1 MNLATWSLRNPSA
14 ATLIFILLT
23 VAGLWGFHKLNVQD
37 FPDLDLPM
45 VTVSLSQPGAAP
57 AQLETEVARKAED
70 AIANLQ
76 LLRHT
81 YTTVSQGNVNMM
93 VEFDFAK
100 DLTEAVSE
108 VKAALDGI
116 RSDLPPELL
125 EPQVAKFEMGADNP
139 TVTYAVSSPQ
149 LSEEELSWYVDNT
162 LAKKLK
168 SVRGVGQFN
177 RLGGVTREIQVQ
189 VDPIKL
195 NALGVTATDISL
207 TLKQIQQ
214 ENSGGRSQ
222 LGGSEQGVRTI
233 ATLKT
238 VDELEQLPISLGTG
252 SQPQAQQEN
261 PSRTIRLG
269 QVAKVLDTHAER
281 MQSALLDGKRAIGF
295 QVIRAKGFDET
306 TLAADVEAAIDEL
319 VAQHPE
325 VSFQLIRSSVPKIL
339 DQYHGSMNMLYEG
352 ALLAILVIFFFLRDW
367 RATLIGAIALPLSII
382 PTFAI
387 MSWADFSINTITLLA
402 MAVVVGVLVDD
413 AIVEVENIARHQH
426 MGKSVRQATID
437 AVNEIALA
445 VVATTATLVVVFLP
459 TALMSGIP
467 GLVFKQFGWTLVIAV
482 MISLLVAR
490 IVTPMTAIYL
500 LKTPTEKQKRE
511 HNSSGKLTQ
520 LYLQMAGWCLQH
532 RKTTLAAGTV
542 FFIVSIGLAGLL
554 PAGFIP
560 AADEG
565 MTYVRIETPPGN
577 SLQSTELKTEEAR
590 LAIRDIPGVAQIFTT
605 VGAIAQ
611 QGEILEVRK
620 ATLMVIFTERSTR
633 PSQNEIENEIRT
645 RLHNI
650 AGIKYSAGAGG
661 PGEKLQILL
670 TGEDSLALA
679 SSARAIER
687 EIRSLGYLSGVT
699 STASLEQ
706 QEIQVLPNII
716 QASERGVSTHT
727 IGETLRIAL
736 AGDYDQ
742 TLAKLNLEQRQ
753 LDIRVMLPPELRKD
767 ANTLGN
773 LRIHSNQ
780 GLVPLN
786 SLASI
791 RLSSA
796 PSQISRL
803 DRQQQITISADL
815 GGHALGDALEDVK
828 ALPSMK
834 TLPSS
839 VRLIEGGDAEI
850 MVDLFMG
857 FVIALLTGI
866 FCVYSVLVLLFK
878 DWLQPITILSAVPLS
893 VGGAFIALLL
903 AGSELSLPAMIGL
916 VMLLGIVT
924 KNSILLVD
932 FAIMALQEPHVSK
945 HSAILDAC
953 SKRVRPVLMTSVA
966 MIAGMLPLAF
976 GFGGDASFRQPMAIA
991 VIGGLITSTALSLL
1005 VVPVVFSYMTGF
1017 ELRLK
1022 KWFGARHK
1030 LTEEVA

>member
-14 ATLIFILLT
+14 AILIFILLT

-45 VTVSLSQPGAAP
+45 VNVALSQPGAAP

-81 YTTVSQGNVNMM
+81 YTTVSHGNVNMM

-125 EPQVAKFEMGADNP
+125 EPQVAKFEMSSDNP
-139 TVTYAVSSPQ
+139 TVTYAVSSPG
-149 LSEEELSWYVDNT
+149 LSEEELSWFVDNT

-238 VDELEQLPISLGTG
+238 VAELEQLPISLGANA
-252 SQPQAQQEN
+252 QAQAEQEST
-261 PSRTIRLG
+261 SRTIRLG
-269 QVAKVLDTHAER
+269 QVARVLDTHAER
-281 MQSALLDGKRAIGF
+281 MQSALLDGKPAIGF
-295 QVIRAKGFDET
+295 QVVRAKGFDET
-306 TLAADVEAAIDEL
+306 RLAADIDLMINEL
-319 VAQHPE
+319 VAQHSD

-426 MGKSVRQATID
+426 MGKSVRQATVD

-482 MISLLVAR
+482 LISLLVAR

-500 LKTPTEKQKRE
+500 LKTPTDKQKKE
-511 HNSSGKLTQ
+511 HDTSGRLNQ

-542 FFIVSIGLAGLL
+542 FFFVSIGLAGLL

-565 MTYVRIETPPGN
+565 MTFVRLETPPGN
-577 SLQSTELKTEEAR
+577 SLHSTELKTEEAR
-590 LAIRDIPGVAQIFTT
+590 NAIRDIPGIAQIFTT

-620 ATLMVIFTERSTR
+620 ATLMVMFTERGTR
-633 PSQNEIENEIRT
+633 PSQNEIETEIRA
-645 RLHNI
+645 RLQNI

-679 SSARAIER
+679 TSARAIER
-687 EIRSLGYLSGVT
+687 EIRGLGYLSGVT

-742 TLAKLNLEQRQ
+742 TLAKLNLDQRQ

-786 SLASI
+786 SLATI
-791 RLSSA
+791 TLSSA

-834 TLPSS
+834 ALPGS
-839 VRLIEGGDAEI
+839 VHLIEGGDAEI

-866 FCVYSVLVLLFK
+866 FCVYAVLVLLFK

-932 FAIMALQEPHVSK
+932 FAIMALQEPHTSK

-953 SKRVRPVLMTSVA
+953 SKRARPVLMTSVA

-1022 KWFGARHK
+1022 KWFGARHRFSAD
-1030 LTEEVA
+1030 VV

>member
-14 ATLIFILLT
+14 AILVFILLT

-81 YTTVSQGNVNMM
+81 HTTVSHGNVNMM

-125 EPQVAKFEMGADNP
+125 EPQVAKFEMGSDNP
-139 TVTYAVSSPQ
+139 TVTYAVSSPN
-149 LSEEELSWYVDNT
+149 LSEEELSWFVDNT

-168 SVRGVGQFN
+168 SVRGVGQLN

-238 VDELEQLPISLGTG
+238 VAELEQLPISLGANA
-252 SQPQAQQEN
+252 QAQAQQESA
-261 PSRTIRLG
+261 SRTIRLG
-269 QVAKVLDTHAER
+269 QVARVLDTHAER
-281 MQSALLDGKRAIGF
+281 MQSALLDGEPAIGF

-306 TLAADVEAAIDEL
+306 KLAADIELMINEL
-319 VAQHPE
+319 VAQHPD

-352 ALLAILVIFFFLRDW
+352 AILAILVIFFFLRDW

-426 MGKSVRQATID
+426 MGKSVRQATVD

-482 MISLLVAR
+482 LISLLVAR

-500 LKTPTEKQKRE
+500 LKTPTDKQKPE
-511 HNSSGKLTQ
+511 HESSGKLNQ
-520 LYLQMAGWCLQH
+520 WYLRMAGWCLQH

-542 FFIVSIGLAGLL
+542 FFIVSIGLASLL

-565 MTYVRIETPPGN
+565 MTFVRLETPPGN
-577 SLQSTELKTEEAR
+577 SLQNTELKTEEAR
-590 LAIRDIPGVAQIFTT
+590 NAIRDIPGIAQIFTT
-605 VGAIAQ
+605 IGAIAE
-611 QGEILEVRK
+611 QGEIREVRK
-620 ATLMVIFTERSTR
+620 ATLMVIFTERSKR
-633 PSQNEIENEIRT
+633 PSQNEIETEIRA
-645 RLHNI
+645 RLQKI

-670 TGEDSLALA
+670 TGDDPLALA

-786 SLASI
+786 SLATI
-791 RLSSA
+791 TLSSA

-834 TLPSS
+834 ALPSS

-1022 KWFGARHK
+1022 KWFGKPHRFD
-1030 LTEEVA
+1030 EELA

>member
-14 ATLIFILLT
+14 AILIFILLT

-45 VTVSLSQPGAAP
+45 VNVSLSQPGAAP

-70 AIANLQ
+70 ALANLQ

-81 YTTVSQGNVNMM
+81 YTTISHGNVNMT

-125 EPQVAKFEMGADNP
+125 EPQVAKLEMGSDNP
-139 TVTYAVSSPQ
+139 TVTYAVSSSN

-195 NALGVTATDISL
+195 NALGVTATDISQ

-238 VDELEQLPISLGTG
+238 VAELEQLPISLGTNAL
-252 SQPQAQQEN
+252 AQQEST
-261 PSRTIRLG
+261 SRTVRLG
-269 QVAKVLDTHAER
+269 QVAKVLDTHAEP
-281 MQSALLDGKRAIGF
+281 MQSALLDGTPAIGF

-306 TLAADVEAAIDEL
+306 QLAADIEL
-319 VAQHPE
+319 IINEMVAQHPE

-352 ALLAILVIFFFLRDW
+352 AILAILVIFFFLRDW

-387 MSWADFSINTITLLA
+387 MYWADFSINTITLLA

-426 MGKSVRQATID
+426 MGKSVKQATVD

-459 TALMSGIP
+459 TAMMSGIP

-482 MISLLVAR
+482 LISLLVAR
-490 IVTPMTAIYL
+490 IVTPMTAIFL
-500 LKTPTEKQKRE
+500 LKTPTDKQKKE
-511 HNSSGKLTQ
+511 HDTSGRLNQ
-520 LYLQMAGWCLQH
+520 LYLHMASWCLQH

-565 MTYVRIETPPGN
+565 MTFIRLETPPGN
-577 SLQSTELKTEEAR
+577 SLHSTELKTEEAR
-590 LAIRDIPGVAQIFTT
+590 NAIRDIPGIAQIFTT

-620 ATLMVIFTERSTR
+620 ATLMVMFTKRGTR
-633 PSQNEIENEIRT
+633 PSQTAIETEIRT

-679 SSARAIER
+679 TSARAIER

-742 TLAKLNLEQRQ
+742 TLAKLNLDQRQ

-786 SLASI
+786 SLATI

-834 TLPSS
+834 ALPGS
-839 VRLIEGGDAEI
+839 VHLIEGGDAEI

-866 FCVYSVLVLLFK
+866 FCVYAVLVLLFK

-903 AGSELSLPAMIGL
+903 ADSELSLPAMIGL

-932 FAIMALQEPHVSK
+932 FAIMALQEPHTSK

-953 SKRVRPVLMTSVA
+953 SKRARPVLMTSVA

-1005 VVPVVFSYMTGF
+1005 VVPVVFSYMTGL
-1017 ELRLK
+1017 ERRLK
-1022 KWFGARHK
+1022 NWAGIA
-1030 LTEEVA
+1030 API

>member
-14 ATLIFILLT
+14 AILIFILLT
-23 VAGLWGFHKLNVQD
+23 VAGFWGFHKLNVQD

-45 VTVSLSQPGAAP
+45 VNVSLSQPGAAP
-57 AQLETEVARKAED
+57 GQLETEVARKAED
-70 AIANLQ
+70 ALANLQ

-81 YTTVSQGNVNMM
+81 STTISRGNVAIA

-100 DLTEAVSE
+100 DITEAVAE

-116 RSDLPPELL
+116 RSDLPADLL
-125 EPQVAKFEMGADNP
+125 APQVTKLEMGSDNP
-139 TVTYAVSSPQ
+139 TVTYAVSSEA
-149 LSEEELSWYVDNT
+149 LTEEALSWFVDNT
-162 LAKKLK
+162 LGKKLK
-168 SVRGVGQFN
+168 SVRGVGQFS

-195 NALGVTATDISL
+195 NALGVTASDISQ
-207 TLKQIQQ
+207 TLKQVQQ

-222 LGGSEQGVRTI
+222 LGGTEQGVRTI

-238 VDELEQLPISLGTG
+238 VGELEQLPIYVAAN
-252 SQPQAQQEN
+252 SQVQ
-261 PSRTIRLG
+261 TLRLG
-269 QVAKVLDTHAER
+269 QVASVIDTHAER
-281 MQSALLDGKRAIGF
+281 MQVALLDGKPAIGF
-295 QVIRAKGFDET
+295 QVVRAKGFDET
-306 TLAADVEAAIDEL
+306 RLAADIDVLMQEL
-319 VAQHPE
+319 VAQHPD
-325 VSFQLIRSSVPKIL
+325 VSFRLIRSSVPKIL

-352 ALLAILVIFFFLRDW
+352 AILAILVIFFFLRDW

-413 AIVEVENIARHQH
+413 AIVEVENIARHQR
-426 MGKSVRQATID
+426 MGKSVKQATID

-467 GLVFKQFGWTLVIAV
+467 GLVFKEFGWTLVIAV
-482 MISLLVAR
+482 LISLLVAR
-490 IVTPMTAIYL
+490 IITPMTAIFL
-500 LKTPTEKQKRE
+500 LKPLTDKQLNE
-511 HNSSGKLTQ
+511 SEADGKLMQ
-520 LYLQMAGWCLQH
+520 LYLKAAGWCLQH

-542 FFIVSIGLAGLL
+542 FFVMSIGLAGLL

-565 MTYVRIETPPGN
+565 MTYLRLETPPGN
-577 SLQSTELKTEEAR
+577 SLHSTELKTEEAR
-590 LAIRDIPGVAQIFTT
+590 NAIHNIPGIAQIFTT

-620 ATLMVIFTERSTR
+620 ATLMVMFTESGTR
-633 PSQNEIENEIRT
+633 PSQIEIETQIRAQLQT
-645 RLHNI
+645 I
-650 AGIKYSAGAGG
+650 AGIKYSAGSGG

-679 SSARAIER
+679 TSAREIER
-687 EIRSLGYLSGVT
+687 DIRSLGYLSGVT

-706 QEIQVLPNII
+706 QEIQVLPNIT

-742 TLAKLNLEQRQ
+742 TLAKLNLDQRQ
-753 LDIRVMLPPELRKD
+753 LGIRVMLPPELRKD
-767 ANTLGN
+767 ADTLGN

-786 SLASI
+786 SLATI
-791 RLSSA
+791 TLSSA

-834 TLPSS
+834 ALPSS
-839 VRLIEGGDAEI
+839 VHLIEGGDAEI
-850 MVDLFMG
+850 MVDLFLG

-866 FCVYSVLVLLFK
+866 FCVYAVLVLLFK
-878 DWLQPITILSAVPLS
+878 NWLQPITILSAVPLS

-903 AGSELSLPAMIGL
+903 AGSELSLPSMIGL

-932 FAIMALQEPHVSK
+932 FAIMALQETHSSK
-945 HSAILDAC
+945 HTAILDAC
-953 SKRVRPVLMTSVA
+953 SKRARPVLMTSVA

-1005 VVPVVFSYMTGF
+1005 VVPVVFSYMTGL
-1017 ELRLK
+1017 EQRLK
-1022 KWFGARHK
+1022 KQFNIGSDYS
-1030 LTEEVA
+1030 VSVV

>member
-14 ATLIFILLT
+14 AILIFILLT

-37 FPDLDLPM
+37 FPDMDLPM
-45 VTVSLSQPGAAP
+45 VNVSLSQPGAAP

-70 AIANLQ
+70 ALANLQ

-81 YTTVSQGNVNMM
+81 YTTISHGNVNMM

-100 DLTEAVSE
+100 DITEAVTE
-108 VKAALDGI
+108 VKTALDGI
-116 RSDLPPELL
+116 RSELPPELL
-125 EPQVAKFEMGADNP
+125 EPHVAKFEMGADNP
-139 TVTYAVSSPQ
+139 TVTYAVSSPR
-149 LSEEELSWYVDNT
+149 LSEEELSWFVDNT

-168 SVRGVGQFN
+168 SVHGVRQLD

-238 VDELEQLPISLGTG
+238 VAELEQLPISLGANA
-252 SQPQAQQEN
+252 QAQQQAQQETA
-261 PSRTIRLG
+261 SRTIRLG
-269 QVAKVLDTHAER
+269 QVASVLDTHAER
-281 MQSALLDGKRAIGF
+281 MQSALLDGTPAIGF
-295 QVIRAKGFDET
+295 QVYRAKGFDET
-306 TLAADVEAAIDEL
+306 QLAANIEL
-319 VAQHPE
+319 SINELIAQHPE

-352 ALLAILVIFFFLRDW
+352 AILAILVIFFFLRDW

-426 MGKSVRQATID
+426 MGKSVKQATID

-459 TALMSGIP
+459 TAMMSGIP

-482 MISLLVAR
+482 LISLLVAR
-490 IVTPMTAIYL
+490 IVTPMTAIFL
-500 LKTPTEKQKRE
+500 LKTPTDTQKKE
-511 HNSSGKLTQ
+511 HETSGKLNQ
-520 LYLQMAGWCLQH
+520 LYLKMAGWCLQH

-542 FFIVSIGLAGLL
+542 FFIVSIGLASLL

-565 MTYVRIETPPGN
+565 MTFVRLETPPGN
-577 SLQSTELKTEEAR
+577 SLQSTERKTEQAR
-590 LAIRDIPGVAQIFTT
+590 KAVQDIPGIAQIFTT
-605 VGAIAQ
+605 IGAIAE
-611 QGEILEVRK
+611 QGEILETRK
-620 ATLMVIFTERSTR
+620 ATLMVMFTERSER
-633 PSQNEIENEIRT
+633 PSQTEIETEIRT
-645 RLHNI
+645 RLQNI

-679 SSARAIER
+679 TSARAIER
-687 EIRSLGYLSGVT
+687 EIRGLGYLSGVT

-716 QASERGVSTHT
+716 QASERGVSTQT

-742 TLAKLNLEQRQ
+742 TLAKLNLDQRQ

-786 SLASI
+786 SLATI
-791 RLSSA
+791 TLSSA

-834 TLPSS
+834 ALPSS

-866 FCVYSVLVLLFK
+866 FCVYAVLVLLFK

-932 FAIMALQEPHVSK
+932 FAIMALQEPHTSK

-991 VIGGLITSTALSLL
+991 VIGGLVTSTALSLL

-1022 KWFGARHK
+1022 KWTGIA
-1030 LTEEVA
+1030 API

>member
-14 ATLIFILLT
+14 AILIFILLT
-23 VAGLWGFHKLNVQD
+23 ISGLWGFHKLNVQD

-45 VTVSLSQPGAAP
+45 VNVSLSQPGAAP

-70 AIANLQ
+70 ALANLQ

-81 YTTVSQGNVNMM
+81 YTTVSHGNVNMM

-125 EPQVAKFEMGADNP
+125 EPQVAKFEMGSDNP
-139 TVTYAVSSPQ
+139 TVTYAVSSSN

-177 RLGGVTREIQVQ
+177 RLGGVSREIQVQ

-195 NALGVTATDISL
+195 NALGVTATDISQ

-238 VDELEQLPISLGTG
+238 VAELEKLPISLGTNA
-252 SQPQAQQEN
+252 QAQQETT
-261 PSRTIRLG
+261 SRTVRLG

-281 MQSALLDGKRAIGF
+281 MQSALLDGKPAIGF

-306 TLAADVEAAIDEL
+306 QLAADIEL
-319 VAQHPE
+319 VINEMVAHNPD

-352 ALLAILVIFFFLRDW
+352 AILAILVIFFFLRDW

-426 MGKSVRQATID
+426 MGKSVKQATID

-459 TALMSGIP
+459 TAMMSGIP

-482 MISLLVAR
+482 LISLLVAR
-490 IVTPMTAIYL
+490 IVTPMTAIFL
-500 LKTPTEKQKRE
+500 LKAPTEKQKRE
-511 HNSSGKLTQ
+511 HETSGKLNQ
-520 LYLQMAGWCLQH
+520 FYLQMAAWCLQH

-565 MTYVRIETPPGN
+565 MTFVRLETPPGN
-577 SLQSTELKTEEAR
+577 SLRSTELKTEEAR
-590 LAIRDIPGVAQIFTT
+590 TAIQDIPGIAQIFTT

-620 ATLMVIFTERSTR
+620 ATLMVMFTERGTR
-633 PSQNEIENEIRT
+633 PSQTEIETEIRA
-645 RLHNI
+645 RLQNI

-679 SSARAIER
+679 TSARAIER

-716 QASERGVSTHT
+716 QASERGVSTQT

-742 TLAKLNLEQRQ
+742 TLAKLNLDQRQ

-786 SLASI
+786 SLATI
-791 RLSSA
+791 TLSSA

-834 TLPSS
+834 ALPGS
-839 VRLIEGGDAEI
+839 VHLIEGGDAEI

-866 FCVYSVLVLLFK
+866 FCVYAVLVLLFK

-932 FAIMALQEPHVSK
+932 FAIMALQEPHISK

-953 SKRVRPVLMTSVA
+953 SKRARPVLMTSVA

-1005 VVPVVFSYMTGF
+1005 VVPVVFSYMTGL
-1017 ELRLK
+1017 ERRLK
-1022 KWFGARHK
+1022 NWAGTTRPI
-1030 LTEEVA
+1030 

>member
-14 ATLIFILLT
+14 AILIFILLT

-37 FPDLDLPM
+37 FPDMDLPM
-45 VTVSLSQPGAAP
+45 VNVSLSQPGAAP

-70 AIANLQ
+70 ALANLQ

-81 YTTVSQGNVNMM
+81 YTTISHGNVNMM

-100 DLTEAVSE
+100 DITEAVTE
-108 VKAALDGI
+108 VKTALDGI

-125 EPQVAKFEMGADNP
+125 EPHVAKFEMGADNP
-139 TVTYAVSSPQ
+139 TVTYAVSSPR
-149 LSEEELSWYVDNT
+149 LSEEELSWFVDNT

-168 SVRGVGQFN
+168 SVHGVRQLD

-238 VDELEQLPISLGTG
+238 VAELEQLPISLGAN
-252 SQPQAQQEN
+252 AQQETA
-261 PSRTIRLG
+261 SRTIRLG
-269 QVAKVLDTHAER
+269 QVASVLDTHAER
-281 MQSALLDGKRAIGF
+281 MQSALLDGTPAIGF
-295 QVIRAKGFDET
+295 QVYRAKGFDET
-306 TLAADVEAAIDEL
+306 RLAAEIDLAIKEL

-325 VSFQLIRSSVPKIL
+325 VSLQLIRSSVPKIL

-387 MSWADFSINTITLLA
+387 MYWADFSINTITLLA

-426 MGKSVRQATID
+426 MGKSVKQATVD

-482 MISLLVAR
+482 LISLLVAR
-490 IVTPMTAIYL
+490 IVTPMTAIFL
-500 LKTPTEKQKRE
+500 LKPLTDKQKQE
-511 HNSSGKLTQ
+511 HESSGKLNQ
-520 LYLQMAGWCLQH
+520 LYLKMAGWCLQH

-542 FFIVSIGLAGLL
+542 FFIVSIGLAGML

-565 MTYVRIETPPGN
+565 MTFVRLETPPGN
-577 SLQSTELKTEEAR
+577 SLTNTEIKTEEAR
-590 LAIRDIPGVAQIFTT
+590 KAIQNIPGIAQIFTT

-620 ATLMVIFTERSTR
+620 ATLMVMFTERGTR
-633 PSQNEIENEIRT
+633 PSQTEIETEIRT
-645 RLHNI
+645 RLQNI

-679 SSARAIER
+679 TSARAIER
-687 EIRSLGYLSGVT
+687 EIRGLGYLSGVT

-716 QASERGVSTHT
+716 QASERGVSTQT

-742 TLAKLNLEQRQ
+742 TLAKLNLDQRQ

-786 SLASI
+786 SLATI
-791 RLSSA
+791 TLSSA

-815 GGHALGDALEDVK
+815 GGHALGDALDDVK

-834 TLPSS
+834 ALPGS

-866 FCVYSVLVLLFK
+866 FCVYAVLVLLFK

-932 FAIMALQEPHVSK
+932 FAIMAMQAPHTSK

-1017 ELRLK
+1017 EVRLK
-1022 KWFGARHK
+1022 KWFGARPR
-1030 LTEEVA
+1030 LSEDII